1 MTRFVLMLLNS
12 LILIVPLLYTLI
24 AGLGVYGLGLA
35 FKSPTLKKYGYNLMI
50 GVDQM
55 ANVVLLGFPDETI
68 SGRTGRAI
76 ASGAAKWY
84 IKLWRIV
91 LDAGARLFGDE
102 NHALNSIEP
111 EDDFDKRRAEELW
124 HWSKEK
130 RQPK

>member
-1 MTRFVLMLLNS
+1 MSKFCLALLNS
-12 LILIVPLLYTLI
+12 IVLILPLTYTFIVGVMTYLVGKLSSSNALI
-24 AGLGVYGLGLA
+24 
-35 FKSPTLKKYGYNLMI
+35 KYGYNLLL

-55 ANVVLLGFPDETI
+55 ANVILLGFPDETI

-76 ASGAAKWY
+76 ASGRAKWY
-84 IKLWRIV
+84 IKLWRII
-91 LDAGARLFGDE
+91 LDAGARCFGDK

-111 EDDFDKRRAEELW
+111 EDDFESRRDEELW